1 MTPINSLLTNGE
13 GFNFKMASSNNLG
26 HNDKLNIILRSS
38 EM

>member
-1 MTPINSLLTNGE
+1 MIPINSLLNNGE
-13 GFNFKMASSNNLG
+13 GFNSKIASSNNLG

>member
-1 MTPINSLLTNGE
+1 MIPINSLLTNGE
-13 GFNFKMASSNNLG
+13 SLNSKMASSNNLG